1 MTYSD
6 WVWLTRIDTD
16 WHWLSLTGGNWRWFK
31 VTDGDWRW
39 LTVTD
44 SDWQWLTVTY
54 DVLQWLTVTDSEW
67 RWLIVTEGDWW
78 WLLVTDGYWRWLT
91 VTYRDIPSLMVSFS
105 DWWWLTVE
113 HPCMK
118 ERPKIHRTDSGRAVK
133 SSQAP
138 HNQLF
143 NCDPTWDGK
152 QSSGKKT
159 RPFRHWGRV
168 GDACFFLR
176 CDVLTMRCFP
186 ILNDAIFCSVF
197 FNF

>member
-1 MTYSD
+1 MTDGNWLSFMFTDGD
-6 WVWLTRIDTD
+6 WLCLTVIYGD
-16 WHWLSLTGGNWRWFK
+16 WHLLI

-54 DVLQWLTVTDSEW
+54 DVLQWLTVND
-67 RWLIVTEGDWW
+67 RDWL
-78 WLLVTDGYWRWLT
+78 WLKVTDGDCRWLM
-91 VTYRDIPSLMVSFS
+91 VTDGDIPSLMVSFS